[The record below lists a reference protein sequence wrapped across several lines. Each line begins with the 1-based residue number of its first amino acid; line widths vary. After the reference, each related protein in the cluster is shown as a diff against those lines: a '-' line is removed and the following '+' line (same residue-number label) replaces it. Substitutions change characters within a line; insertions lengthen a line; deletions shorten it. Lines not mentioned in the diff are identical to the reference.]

1 MNLATIPQP
10 QATPSRMSSR
20 EVAELTGKNHADV
33 MRDIRGMVATLQKAE
48 MLFVCES
55 SSYLGENNQSYPMYN
70 MDKETTICLLTG
82 YDAVARMKVIQRWQ
96 ALEAM
101 RSELSIPKTL
111 SQALLLAAQQAE
123 QVELL
128 QLQVAEAQPA
138 KEFYAAVT
146 DSRDAIP
153 VSDAAKVLGIEGIG
167 QNKLFIWMRE
177 KRLLMSDQKH
187 WNMPYQEYIERG
199 YFRVVEQKY
208 VDGRGETHISLK
220 TLVLQKGLQ
229 YISKA
234 LSPSL

>member
-1 MNLATIPQP
+1 MSQIIAHNAHE
-10 QATPSRMSSR
+10 RMSSR
-20 EVAELTGKNHADV
+20 EIAELTGKNHAHV
-33 MRDIRGMVATLQKAE
+33 MRDIREMASALTKASVHSCVE
-48 MLFVCES
+48 PA
-55 SSYLGENNQSYPMYN
+55 SYIGGDGRAYDMYQL
-70 MDKETTICLLTG
+70 DKETTICLLTG
-82 YDAVARMKVIQRWQ
+82 YDTAARMKVIQRWQ
-96 ALEAM
+96 ALENNAPLALPQT
-101 RSELSIPKTL
+101 RI
-111 SQALLLAAQQAE
+111 QALRELAESLEREESLVKELAA
-123 QVELL
+123 
-128 QLQVAEAQPA
+128 AQPA

-153 VSDAAKVLGIEGIG
+153 VSEAAKVLGIAGIG

-177 KRLLMSDQKH
+177 KRMLMSDTKH

-208 VDGRGETHISLK
+208 VDGRGETHINLK